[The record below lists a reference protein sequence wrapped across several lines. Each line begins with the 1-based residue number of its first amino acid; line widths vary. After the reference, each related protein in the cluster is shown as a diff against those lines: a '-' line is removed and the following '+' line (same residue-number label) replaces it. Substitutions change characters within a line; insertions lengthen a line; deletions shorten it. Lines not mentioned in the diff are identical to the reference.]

1 MIVKDKTVSLC
12 NQLNFPINIMQKQEV
27 SKNLNNQ
34 KAYLGTHTADF
45 FRMGNQHN
53 YFKSNI
59 LFFFFFWGGGEGWGG
74 VVSIVPTLSL
84 TPHTTPSMCHF
95 PGVQYLLCLI

>member
-34 KAYLGTHTADF
+34 KAYLGTHTADLLLIF
-45 FRMGNQHN
+45 FAA
-53 YFKSNI
+53 
-59 LFFFFFWGGGEGWGG
+59 EA
-74 VVSIVPTLSL
+74 
-84 TPHTTPSMCHF
+84 
-95 PGVQYLLCLI
+95 